1 MCEFSVACVVDFG
14 CAVVLGV
21 GASTPAAAQPAAEPQ
36 PPEAT
41 EVSNRAPHV
50 VETRAVSPTHT
61 VVDVYSPAMD
71 RVISNDVLRP
81 AHGGSLPTL
90 YLLNGALGGEDGVGW
105 MNNSQAPAFFAD
117 KDVTVVLP
125 IGGRFSFYTDWGA
138 PDPILGINMWE
149 TYLTRELPGV
159 IDREFGGTGLNAVA
173 GLSMSGGPALDL
185 AIQAPELY
193 QAAAS
198 FSGCPA
204 PSNLL
209 ATVGISTMI
218 ASGLNNPFNMW
229 GPPGSRGWKAHDP
242 AANAAKLAGTPC
254 TSARLAGLWARW
266 TRSRR
271 VRSRRS
277 AAWSSKD
284 SSTDAPQCSSI
295 RSKQPVSRRRCRCA
309 RRAPTPGHCSRISCG
324 KRGTPRS
331 PRHCR
336 RAESYR
342 SVESYRSRVSAVRS
356 PRTSART
363 SAPNCSSF
371 LAPIPGIDTSARS
384 SAGCCSAIATRVLS
398 VNTT

>member
-1 MCEFSVACVVDFG
+1 MSTSSIT
-14 CAVVLGV
+14 VLALGI
-21 GASTPAAAQPAAEPQ
+21 GASGLAAAQPAAEPQ
-36 PPEAT
+36 SPEGTVASKET
-41 EVSNRAPHV
+41 AVSENTAVSDRAPHV
-50 VETRAVSPTHT
+50 VETREISPTHT

-105 MNNSQAPAFFAD
+105 MNNSQAPAFFVD
-117 KDVTVVLP
+117 KNVTVVLP

-198 FSGCPA
+198 LSGCPA

-209 ATVGISTMI
+209 ASVGISTMI

-242 AANAAKLAGTPC
+242 AANAAKLSGTAVYVSASRGAVGAVDQIPEGAIPPVGGMVVEALVHRCTAMFVDSLEAAGVPATVSMRD
-254 TSARLAGLWARW
+254 TGAHTWALFEDQLRE
-266 TRSRR
+266 
-271 VRSRRS
+271 
-277 AAWSSKD
+277 AWS
-284 SSTDAPQCSSI
+284 TTIAPALQ
-295 RSKQPVSRRRCRCA
+295 
-309 RRAPTPGHCSRISCG
+309 
-324 KRGTPRS
+324 
-331 PRHCR
+331 
-336 RAESYR
+336 
-342 SVESYRSRVSAVRS
+342 
-356 PRTSART
+356 
-363 SAPNCSSF
+363 
-371 LAPIPGIDTSARS
+371 
-384 SAGCCSAIATRVLS
+384 TR
-398 VNTT
+398 

>member
-1 MCEFSVACVVDFG
+1 MSSVLRVLSISAA
-14 CAVVLGV
+14 AVVLGV

-185 AIQAPELY
+185 AIQARVVPGCRIIQRMPGPEQSPCHRGYLDDDRERAE
-193 QAAAS
+193 QPVQHV
-198 FSGCPA
+198 GPA
-204 PSNLL
+204 RQPG
-209 ATVGISTMI
+209 VESTR
-218 ASGLNNPFNMW
+218 PCRQRRETRRYRRVRQRV
-229 GPPGSRGWKAHDP
+229 SRGCGRGGPDP
-242 AANAAKLAGTPC
+242 G
-254 TSARLAGLWARW
+254 
-266 TRSRR
+266 